1 MFFNPGTFKIVV
13 FCVCANT
20 IVLNVPELFCGRN
33 TGVEDD
39 DNDVVRLE
47 LLRLLGGQTGRQGL
61 LRGSAVL
68 LWVQH
73 LYGRI

>member
-1 MFFNPGTFKIVV
+1 MFFNAGTFKIIV
-13 FCVCANT
+13 FCVCTNT
-20 IVLNVPELFCGRN
+20 IILNVPELFCGRN

-47 LLRLLGGQTGRQGL
+47 LLRLLVGQTGRQGL

>member
-1 MFFNPGTFKIVV
+1 MFFNPGTFKIIV
-13 FCVCANT
+13 FCVCTNT

-47 LLRLLGGQTGRQGL
+47 LLRLLGGQTGRESL

-68 LWVQH
+68 L
-73 LYGRI
+73 